1 MLSERAKR
9 RTFCRCEPAR
19 MRACPLC
26 RTLAASAGRR
36 LPPTSLCMHQA
47 IIACF
52 FLISIPPVCLAV
64 LGPFQTR
71 QCSGHLLAQPGC
83 PSACC
88 PPLRADGGGGGG
100 ASGLEPA
107 ASSSSLGDWAAATK
121 RAQPSFGKL
130 AGARR
135 PARPR
140 APLRLAS
147 AARQPVHRRI
157 SRCIYAQGLR
167 CGPHCMLTS
176 GACPRLPA
184 PMLGRAR
191 PELSAR
197 KRAGPLP
204 WDAVSERSATEEDA
218 VSLASAGDAAAEGA
232 AGEGDPDGAA
242 RAGSGAGA
250 RADPARAAPRLA
262 GVALAEAAESAGGAL
277 AGWVTGLVRSGAR
290 CRAGRRV
297 LRACPAEAGL

>member
-1 MLSERAKR
+1 
-9 RTFCRCEPAR
+9 
-19 MRACPLC
+19 
-26 RTLAASAGRR
+26 
-36 LPPTSLCMHQA
+36 
-47 IIACF
+47 
-52 FLISIPPVCLAV
+52 
-64 LGPFQTR
+64 
-71 QCSGHLLAQPGC
+71 
-83 PSACC
+83 
-88 PPLRADGGGGGG
+88 
-100 ASGLEPA
+100 
-107 ASSSSLGDWAAATK
+107 
-121 RAQPSFGKL
+121 
-130 AGARR
+130 
-135 PARPR
+135 
-140 APLRLAS
+140 
-147 AARQPVHRRI
+147 
-157 SRCIYAQGLR
+157 
-167 CGPHCMLTS
+167 
-176 GACPRLPA
+176 
-184 PMLGRAR
+184 MLGRAR

-290 CRAGRRV
+290 GRAGRRV